1 MTIKSLVL
9 FYIHSIMV
17 IYIYIHNWMLF
28 FCSKNGSVLHGQ
40 QGILQGKKWYNLF
53 VCNGFGDDIGYIS
66 GGKWCNWQHC
76 WRCCQFLVEW
86 LTTLDVFQWYR
97 ALARSTREE
106 SLLRKKWSGR
116 SAIKNNSDVF
126 VVEEVGAAA
135 QVPL

>member
-1 MTIKSLVL
+1 
-9 FYIHSIMV
+9 
-17 IYIYIHNWMLF
+17 MLF
-28 FCSKNGSVLHGQ
+28 FCSKNGSVLYGQ

-116 SAIKNNSDVF
+116 SAIKNNSNVF
-126 VVEEVGAAA
+126 CCWGGWGCSASATVGGVSSSGHKYVQNKPSVAEW
-135 QVPL
+135 